1 MSRTVLIVEDS
12 DQCITTLEIAIQ
24 RMADVSVT
32 SVASA
37 EQALAFLAD
46 SEICALITDLN
57 LPRMDG
63 FELIARIRS
72 RPGGSAL
79 PIMVISGDSDPH
91 APERARR
98 MGANAFFPK
107 PYSPAEVR
115 RKLEQLIDAI

>member
-24 RMADVSVT
+24 RMADVHVT

-63 FELIARIRS
+63 FELIACIRS
-72 RPGGSAL
+72 RPGGSTL

>member
-24 RMADVSVT
+24 RMADVHVT

-72 RPGGSAL
+72 RPGGSTL